1 MTEIATREGFAPTP
15 ATGFGGF
22 AAPASHLPARAQSD
36 QFVRMRKW
44 LDLFMAT
51 EQVAQVLART
61 AFVPEP
67 MRGQPENIAAAMMKS
82 LELGIDPLDGLSSIH
97 VVKGKIGFSA
107 EFMRR
112 RILEAGHEIVIDEST
127 DSRCKIR
134 GRRSGSTEWQTV
146 VFTEEQAKKA
156 KITLGDYPADKLVAR
171 ASSRLCR
178 RVFPDVLAGT
188 TIVDEFEDVEIVD
201 GVAAA
206 AAPVQR
212 KRQPRAV
219 KASAAPKPKPEV
231 VDDVDEL
238 LGDDESETASDIP
251 AKDIPANVTP
261 EVEQDDLLDDE
272 PPAPAE
278 DQVTK
283 SQLQKLA
290 ILRQE
295 EKYED
300 DADGRADWFAFVTN
314 TIGRTIN
321 ASNKEMTKWEA
332 SKVIDLLE
340 SSRQK

>member
-1 MTEIATREGFAPTP
+1 MTDIATRDSFAPTP

-22 AAPASHLPARAQSD
+22 AAPPSNLPARAQSD
-36 QFVRMRKW
+36 QFVRMGKW

-146 VFTEEQAKKA
+146 VFTEDQAKKA

-188 TIVDEFEDVEIVD
+188 TIVDEFEDVEVVD
-201 GVAAA
+201 GVVS

-219 KASAAPKPKPEV
+219 KAAAPAAPKPSAL
-231 VDDVDEL
+231 DDVDEL
-238 LGDDESETASDIP
+238 LDEPEPASNP
-251 AKDIPANVTP
+251 GPKP
-261 EVEQDDLLDDE
+261 EPLQVNEPVQDDDLLDEE
-272 PPAPAE
+272 PPLDPDAE
-278 DQVTK
+278 PVTK
-283 SQLQKLA
+283 AQLQKLA

-300 DADGRADWFAFVTN
+300 DEQGRADWFAWISSTV
-314 TIGRTIN
+314 GRTIVE
-321 ASNKEMTKWEA
+321 SNKELTKHEA
-332 SKVIDLLE
+332 SGVIDVLE
-340 SSRQK
+340 STRNK